1 MKTNRGQQADKP
13 REIPTSGWKDVFK
26 RVKDQLTQDHISIVA
41 AGIAF
46 YFFLAIFPA
55 LVAIISIYGLV
66 NEPAQVEQQ
75 LAAIT
80 DILPQQAHQMLE
92 ERLKSIAGQSGGTLG
107 WGVAISIL
115 VSLWSA
121 NKGTKSL
128 FEGVNIA
135 YNEKDERGFLKQTG
149 LTLLFTLGGMIV
161 GILSL
166 ALVAAFPALVGNL
179 GLPETV
185 QNIISWAR
193 WLLLALI
200 VVFSVSLVYKYA
212 PHRSKPQFKW
222 VSWGAMVATVLW
234 VAGSLLFSWYVN
246 NFGNYQEIYGSVAAV
261 IILML
266 WFNLTSFVIL
276 LGAEINSE
284 LEHQTARDS
293 TVGEPQPMGERNA
306 YFADHV
312 AGQQGRDRESK
323 HPEGRSQRKDRERK
337 HRKE

>member
-1 MKTNRGQQADKP
+1 MKNERGQQAEKP
-13 REIPTSGWKDVFK
+13 REIPKPGWKDVFK
-26 RVKDQLTQDHISIVA
+26 RVKTELTEDNIDIVS
-41 AGIAF
+41 AGVAF

-66 NEPAQVEQQ
+66 NDPAQVEQQ

-92 ERLKSIAGQSGGTLG
+92 ERLKKIAGQSSGTLG
-107 WGVAISIL
+107 WGAAISIL
-115 VSLWSA
+115 ISLWSA

-135 YNEKDERGFLKQTG
+135 YNERDERGFIKQNG
-149 LTLLFTLGGMIV
+149 LTLLFTLGGIII

-166 ALVAAFPALVGNL
+166 AIVAAFPALVGNL
-179 GLPETV
+179 GLPETMQTV
-185 QNIISWAR
+185 ISWAR
-193 WLLLALI
+193 WPLLALI
-200 VVFSVSLVYKYA
+200 VVFSLALVYKYA
-212 PHRSKPQFKW
+212 PDRSNPQFKW
-222 VSWGAMVATVLW
+222 VSWGSLIATVLW
-234 VAGSLLFSWYVN
+234 IAGSLLFSWYVK
-246 NFGNYQEIYGSVAAV
+246 NFGNYQETYGSVAAV

-284 LEHQTARDS
+284 LEHQTAKDT
-293 TVGEPQPMGERNA
+293 TVGKPKPMGERNA

-312 AGQQGRDRESK
+312 AQGRDRESK
-323 HPEGRSQRKDRERK
+323 HPEGRRQRKDSERK
-337 HRKE
+337 HKKE